1 MRIGILTYWWAS
13 DNYGQLL
20 QCYALQRYLRDLG
33 HEAFIIRYNYNN
45 EGIRIKVPVWKRA
58 LKALNPVIFYK
69 YFERKILRKRILE
82 INKVREFDVFRSKY
96 ISLSND
102 FYAKYENLS
111 ANPPEADV
119 YIVGSD
125 QVWNFSFADFSGVKN
140 VVHAYMLDFGREN
153 VKRISYAASW
163 GVSAISDDLR
173 KEITPLLKKFD
184 YVSVREQKGLDLC
197 KQCGVDNAEWVC
209 DPTLLLDA
217 ESYRTLYRENE
228 IRKPQKKYIFVYM
241 LNNQYEFNLD
251 SIYRFAKERNLDVI
265 FVTGNYKAEKR
276 KLFYATI
283 PEWLYLI
290 DNAEYVISNSFHCA
304 VFSILFKKQ
313 FGVVKLSGI
322 HSGMNTRLDSLFD
335 LFSISERY
343 IRDDDFSILD
353 ASYEPKRKVIE
364 NHFME
369 KLNNAQN

>member
-283 PEWLYLI
+283 SEWLYLI

-313 FGVVKLSGI
+313 FGLVKLSGI

>member
-1 MRIGILTYWWAS
+1 MKIGILTYWWAS

-20 QCYALQRYLRDLG
+20 QCYALQKYLRDLG

-45 EGIRIKVPVWKRA
+45 ENIWVKDSVCKRA
-58 LKALNPVIFYK
+58 FRALNPVIFYR
-69 YFERKILRKRILE
+69 YFERKNNRKKILK
-82 INKVREFDVFRSKY
+82 INQIRDFDNFRNKY
-96 ISLSND
+96 IPLSSD
-102 FYAKYENLS
+102 VYAKYENLM
-111 ANPPEADV
+111 ATPPEADA

-125 QVWNFSFADFSGVKN
+125 QVWNFSFADFTGVKN
-140 VVHAYMLDFGREN
+140 VVHAYMLDFGGGN
-153 VKRISYAASW
+153 VKRLSYAASW
-163 GVSAISDDLR
+163 GVSEISEDLR
-173 KEITPLLKKFD
+173 NEIIPLLKKFD

-197 KQCGVDNAEWVC
+197 RECGLDNPEWVC
-209 DPTLLLDA
+209 DPTLLLEA
-217 ESYRTLYRENE
+217 ELYRMLYKENE
-228 IRKPQKKYIFVYM
+228 INKPQGKYIFVYM

-251 SIYRFAKERNLDVI
+251 FVYRFAKAKNLDVI

-313 FGVVKLSGI
+313 FGIIKLTGA

-343 IRDDDFSILD
+343 IKDDDFSILD
-353 ASYEPKRKVIE
+353 TSYEPKRKHIE

-369 KLNNAQN
+369 KLILR

>member
-1 MRIGILTYWWAS
+1 MKIGILTYWWAS

-283 PEWLYLI
+283 SEWLYLI

-313 FGVVKLSGI
+313 FGLVKLSGI

>member
-1 MRIGILTYWWAS
+1 MKIGILTYWWAS

-153 VKRISYAASW
+153 VKRISYAERW
-163 GVSAISDDLR
+163 GVAAISDDLR

-283 PEWLYLI
+283 SEWLYLI

-313 FGVVKLSGI
+313 FGLVKLSGI

>member
-1 MRIGILTYWWAS
+1 
-13 DNYGQLL
+13 
-20 QCYALQRYLRDLG
+20 
-33 HEAFIIRYNYNN
+33 
-45 EGIRIKVPVWKRA
+45 
-58 LKALNPVIFYK
+58 
-69 YFERKILRKRILE
+69 
-82 INKVREFDVFRSKY
+82 
-96 ISLSND
+96 
-102 FYAKYENLS
+102 
-111 ANPPEADV
+111 
-119 YIVGSD
+119 
-125 QVWNFSFADFSGVKN
+125 
-140 VVHAYMLDFGREN
+140 MLDFGREN

-283 PEWLYLI
+283 SEWLYLI

-313 FGVVKLSGI
+313 FGLVKLSGI
-322 HSGMNTRLDSLFD
+322 HSGMNTRLDSLLD

>member
-1 MRIGILTYWWAS
+1 MKIGILTYWWAS

-20 QCYALQRYLRDLG
+20 QCYALQKYLRDKG
-33 HEAFIIRYNYNN
+33 HDAFIIRYNYNN
-45 EGIRIKVPVWKRA
+45 EDIRYKVSFIKRA
-58 LKALNPVIFYK
+58 FRALNPVIFYK
-69 YFERKILRKRILE
+69 HFKNKILLKKTKSASQIRK
-82 INKVREFDVFRSKY
+82 FDDFRSKY
-96 ISLSND
+96 ILLSAE
-102 FYAKYENLS
+102 FYQKYENLK
-111 ANPPEADV
+111 ATPPEADA

-140 VVHAYMLDFGREN
+140 VVHAYMLDLGREN
-153 VKRISYAASW
+153 VKRLSYAASW

>member
-1 MRIGILTYWWAS
+1 MKIGILTYWWAS

-33 HEAFIIRYNYNN
+33 HETFIIRYNYNN

-125 QVWNFSFADFSGVKN
+125 QVWNFSFTDFSGVKN